1 MIILKKTRNKIN
13 DDLEPLILFIASDS
27 YLSCFAG
34 MLLAP
39 FLLPLL
45 HILLLPSLGVHLV
58 GVGEPLELVLVEP
71 LHQPHLHWGQLH
83 RLLRECCVEVAHIH
97 RVFLGEKSE

>member
-1 MIILKKTRNKIN
+1 M
-13 DDLEPLILFIASDS
+13 

-34 MLLAP
+34 MLLAIFP
-39 FLLPLL
+39 LPLL
-45 HILLLPSLGVHLV
+45 LLLPSLGVHLV

-83 RLLRECCVEVAHIH
+83 RLLRERCVEVAHIH
-97 RVFLGEKSE
+97 RVFLGENSK